1 MIVQHVAPEGWTP
14 TLKDG
19 ASYGSTAA
27 AESAN
32 MGVAAGVT
40 VWCDL
45 ERTKSTKVWL
55 LTDHVGEKDASSRIV
70 FDPKAK
76 LFGLEMTLDDGTEWY
91 LGPQSE
97 SFAATVRSM

>member
-1 MIVQHVAPEGWTP
+1 MELLALLENLRVWAEQHLVSPREI
-14 TLKDG
+14 
-19 ASYGSTAA
+19 
-27 AESAN
+27 
-32 MGVAAGVT
+32 T

-91 LGPQSE
+91 LVPHSE
-97 SFAATVRSM
+97 SFAATVRSMYPIDIAVLP